1 MIYSKHQGVNDLRK
15 INMIFVI
22 ILIGLITLSAGVYAQ
37 EKSPSPS
44 PSPTPADSPT
54 TGSRIPTPTPHL
66 ENVPDSRLVQ
76 PQKGVGGVNFSM
88 KLKDVESV
96 LGRGE
101 ILPGETDFSGN
112 SWIDLV
118 YPKKML
124 RFKFFNGELSMIIV
138 ENPDF
143 GTKGGTHVGGS
154 IGDGIREYG
163 PDFRQEKS
171 IVQSPDPN
179 TQEYELL
186 YDNKNIAFKCKGK
199 IILKIRL
206 RTPFKIK
213 SKRKK

>member
-1 MIYSKHQGVNDLRK
+1 MKK
-15 INMIFVI
+15 INMIIVI
-22 ILIGLITLSAGVYAQ
+22 ILIGLITLSAGAYAQ

-44 PSPTPADSPT
+44 PTPKADS
-54 TGSRIPTPTPHL
+54 GVPTPTPPL
-66 ENVPDSRLVQ
+66 ENVPDSKFIQ
-76 PQKGVGGVNFSM
+76 PQKGVSGTDFSM
-88 KLKDVESV
+88 KLKDIESL

-124 RFKFFNGELSMIIV
+124 RFKFFNGELSMIII
-138 ENPDF
+138 ENPEF

-179 TQEYELL
+179 TQEYELF
-186 YDNKNIAFKCKGK
+186 YDKKGVAFKCRGK
-199 IILKIRL
+199 IIQKIRL

-213 SKRKK
+213 SRKKK